1 MSTDVQRDNRP
12 GPYDHPLAERL
23 RHEGQAGEAMRA
35 LLAHLRRLAGTVDG
49 EVLALNLQRIAEVLR
64 ESWDLPAVAPVDRAA
79 KGTVLNLIHAIDESI
94 SLASANVIRR

>member
-1 MSTDVQRDNRP
+1 MTDNAPQFFDDDTP
-12 GPYDHPLAERL
+12 GGTHPLADRL

-49 EVLALNLQRIAEVLR
+49 TVLAANLQRIAEVLR

-79 KGTVLNLIHAIDESI
+79 KGTVLRLVASI
-94 SLASANVIRR
+94 KAVVG